1 MKRRTGMKSTQ
12 ERAKTALQAFSRDR
26 FHAFVQFRSITV
38 FDKPGNSELP

>member
-12 ERAKTALQAFSRDR
+12 ERAKTAVRAFARDR
-26 FHAFVQFRSITV
+26 FHAFVQFRNIRV